1 MVTKQ
6 QEQFSEL
13 HQKNLDAAMRLA
25 QLSIENSQRIMEL
38 QVETA
43 KALFEEGVQNAKALA
58 QVKDPKAAMDLRT
71 EYARSTTETMLA
83 AARRIAE
90 IATETQSEFGRLFG
104 GHVMGGSKEFTDA
117 VQKMFSF
124 NPSAG
129 QAVQAAMGSLQQA
142 MDMARG
148 AFDQITR
155 ASTDA
160 FETLGKAATGTAKR
174 PAKGKGE

>member
-1 MVTKQ
+1 MATKQ
-6 QEQFSEL
+6 QEQFSEI

-43 KALFEEGVQNAKALA
+43 KSLFQDGVENAKALA
-58 QVKDPKAAMDLRT
+58 EVKDPKSALDLRT
-71 EYARSTTETMLA
+71 EYARTTTETMLS

-90 IATETQSEFGRLFG
+90 IATETQSEFGKVVG
-104 GHVMGGSKEFTDA
+104 GHIVGGSKEFADT

-142 MDMARG
+142 MDMAQG

-155 ASTDA
+155 VSTGALDS
-160 FETLGKAATGTAKR
+160 LSKAATGAGKR
-174 PAKGKGE
+174 PGKS

>member
-6 QEQFSEL
+6 QEQFSEI

-43 KALFEEGVQNAKALA
+43 KSLFEDGVQNAKALT
-58 QVKDPKAAMDLRT
+58 QVKDPKAVMDLRT
-71 EYARSTTETMLA
+71 EYARATTETMLA

-90 IATETQSEFGRLFG
+90 IATETQSEFSKLVG
-104 GHVMGGSKEFTDA
+104 GQMMGGSKDFADA

-129 QAVQAAMGSLQQA
+129 SAVQSAMGSLQQA

-148 AFDQITR
+148 AFDQITH
-155 ASTDA
+155 ASTGA
-160 FETLGKAATGTAKR
+160 FDSLGKAASGAAKQA
-174 PAKGKGE
+174 AKGKNE